1 MGGTMMSPKAV
12 QFLRKA
18 LGLEGSTALEVTP
31 LSKRGSDRA
40 FFRVAWPPN
49 GSVIVID
56 YDPQRQENCYYA
68 SIAHFLEGISVPVPH
83 VLGHDPSNHL
93 MVTEDLGE
101 TDLWSFRGS
110 QREIRDG
117 LYRQTLSA
125 MQRFHSFPEKEFPTE
140 RVLLMEPFDGQLYKW
155 ERDYFRDHF
164 VEAVC
169 HIRLDLPFSGALE
182 TELSQL
188 ADRLMA
194 GPRCLVHRD
203 LQSQNVMIH
212 GGKPV
217 FIDFQGMRFGSP
229 FYDLGSFLCDPYV
242 ELTHEERIGYLSA
255 YYGLS
260 DWGYDWDAFRDL
272 FWDASAQRLM
282 QALGAYGFLGLSKG
296 LTAFLEYIPAGL
308 NNIESVVGHATGLP
322 LLRELLG
329 RCRAVWTERMGH
341 PKGVI
346 S

>member
-1 MGGTMMSPKAV
+1 MGDAMLRPEVV
-12 QFLRKA
+12 QFVREV
-18 LGLEGSTALEVTP
+18 LGLEGSMALQATP
-31 LSKRGSDRA
+31 LGKRGSDRV

-49 GSVIVID
+49 GSAIVID
-56 YDPQRQENCYYA
+56 YDPKRRENCYYA

-110 QREIRDG
+110 QRDLREG

-125 MQRFHSFPEKEFPTE
+125 IQRFHSFPEREFPTE
-140 RVLLMEPFDGQLYKW
+140 RVPLMEPFDPQLYKW

-164 VEAVC
+164 VGAAC
-169 HIRLDLPFSGALE
+169 HIPLDLSFSGALE
-182 TELSQL
+182 RELSQL
-188 ADRLMA
+188 ADRLVA

-212 GGKPV
+212 GGRPV

-242 ELTHEERIGYLSA
+242 ELTDEERIGHLSA

-260 DWGYDWDAFRDL
+260 DWGYDWDTFRDL

-296 LTAFLEYIPAGL
+296 LTAFMEYVPAGL
-308 NNIESVVGHATGLP
+308 TNLESAVGHATGLP
-322 LLRELLG
+322 RLRELLG
-329 RCRAVWTERMGH
+329 WCRAVWAERTGH
-341 PKGVI
+341 QKGI
-346 S
+346 TP